1 MPTVMITGANRGLGL
16 EFARQ
21 YLEDGWGVLATCR
34 NPGAADDLNGVS
46 GELNVHGMAVD
57 DDGAI
62 TALAH
67 KLSGQAID
75 VLINNAGIMGP
86 RQSFGELDSDAW
98 MAVLRTNVIAPVK
111 VAEAFVDH
119 VARSDLKKIVTV
131 SSKMG
136 SMADNT
142 SGGSYI
148 YRSSKAGV
156 NAAMRSL
163 SFEVAPQGIASA
175 VLHPGWVRT
184 DMGGPNGLIDAPE
197 SVSGMRAVIAA
208 LDAGM
213 SGRFWNYDGTEIPW

>member
-1 MPTVMITGANRGLGL
+1 MPTHTIR
-16 EFARQ
+16 
-21 YLEDGWGVLATCR
+21 
-34 NPGAADDLNGVS
+34 
-46 GELNVHGMAVD
+46 
-57 DDGAI
+57 
-62 TALAH
+62 
-67 KLSGQAID
+67 
-75 VLINNAGIMGP
+75 
-86 RQSFGELDSDAW
+86 
-98 MAVLRTNVIAPVK
+98 
-111 VAEAFVDH
+111 
-119 VARSDLKKIVTV
+119 
-131 SSKMG
+131 
-136 SMADNT
+136 DNT
-142 SGGSYI
+142 KSHFIIDQEGILIVVSGGSYI